1 MKITYYIMTDYIT
14 KQYNCKI
21 CNETHKIEL
30 PQNICE
36 GRTKFPFPYVFLH
49 GDQKNIL
56 TILYID
62 KDLQIRGAEVQE
74 GTNDLFSKEQVVKL
88 ATNLIDEVDRLR
100 EDNLKLMRDL
110 DDLRDKYKKQLKK
123 VPY

>member
-1 MKITYYIMTDYIT
+1 MTDFINR
-14 KQYNCKI
+14 QYNCKI

-30 PQNICE
+30 PKNLGD
-36 GRTKFPFPYVFLH
+36 GRTKYPFPYVFLH
-49 GDQKNIL
+49 GKPKDIL

-74 GTNDLFSKEQVVKL
+74 GTNDLFSKEQVVKM

-100 EDNLKLMRDL
+100 EDNLRLMRENDAL
-110 DDLRDKYKKQLKK
+110 KDK
-123 VPY
+123 

>member
-1 MKITYYIMTDYIT
+1 MTDYIT

-21 CNETHKIEL
+21 CDETHKVEL
-30 PQNICE
+30 PKNLCE
-36 GRTKFPFPYVFLH
+36 GRTKFPFHYVILH
-49 GDQKNIL
+49 GPQKNIL

-74 GTNDLFSKEQVVKL
+74 GTNDLFSKEQVVKM

-100 EDNLKLMRDL
+100 EDNVSLMRKL
-110 DDLRDKYKKQLKK
+110 DDLRDKFKKQMGKL
-123 VPY
+123 PY